1 MTEVRLR
8 TTERVFC
15 IFMNDRDRR
24 EGNVRFLH
32 IKYDAMG
39 ENLGIHK
46 VIISI

>member
-1 MTEVRLR
+1 
-8 TTERVFC
+8 
-15 IFMNDRDRR
+15 
-24 EGNVRFLH
+24 VRFLH

>member
-1 MTEVRLR
+1 
-8 TTERVFC
+8 
-15 IFMNDRDRR
+15 
-24 EGNVRFLH
+24 VRFLY